1 MEILTNIGFDWQV
14 ALANFVSFILIFAI
28 LKKWVFGPVG
38 DVIERRKETIQEGVN
53 KAQQSQQELEK
64 AQEVAQETVKDAK
77 AEANT
82 IIATAQQRGD
92 DLVEGAKDKAQQE
105 AQSIATKAQESIEK
119 EKQNVER
126 ELLEKTAGLVSLG
139 VQKILKEDVGEVKD
153 KELTD
158 RALTELK
165 AQQK

>member
-28 LKKWVFGPVG
+28 LKKWVFGPVH
-38 DVIERRKETIQEGVN
+38 DIIQRRKETIQDGVI
-53 KAQQSQQELEK
+53 KAQQSEDELIK
-64 AQEVAQETVKDAK
+64 AQNLASSTVKDAK

-82 IIATAQQRGD
+82 IIASAQQRGD
-92 DLVEGAKDKAQQE
+92 ALVEGAKDKAQQE
-105 AQSIATKAQESIEK
+105 ADVIATKAHESIEK
-119 EKQNVER
+119 EKQSVER

-139 VQKILKEDVGEVKD
+139 VQKILKEEVTESRD

-158 RALTELK
+158 RALTLLK
-165 AQQK
+165 AQQQ